1 MLGFLLVS
9 YTHSE
14 IFKADIK
21 DEILSFPRKQIQLEI
36 IMLSNLRQPQVN
48 IAFILSFT
56 VPRFELDTYHLIN
69 CMIYTYTYNIYIY
82 I

>member
-1 MLGFLLVS
+1 MYLNEG
-9 YTHSE
+9 
-14 IFKADIK
+14 
-21 DEILSFPRKQIQLEI
+21 KQIQLEI

-82 I
+82 VTTYIMKAEVNFIKGQKEIL

>member
-36 IMLSNLRQPQVN
+36 IMLSKLGEAKRENKCS
-48 IAFILSFT
+48 LSF
-56 VPRFELDTYHLIN
+56 VEPCVCVCR
-69 CMIYTYTYNIYIY
+69 
-82 I
+82 